1 MNKHSRLCVLAM
13 LGAFSCTLAAQ
24 VAEPERTDTLM
35 QRIAAIRSSLQ
46 TLDAAA
52 EQCLTSTDANFTK
65 SVTCQDFMAAL
76 DDQINTQLPDSMMFH
91 CTALTT
97 WRDAFIARNNGNLSS
112 NDSTDSNL
120 QLMVDIQYYCGDEA
134 LALRTNSV
142 FPAFN
147 LLQQEQ
153 RLSNGAISLLS
164 LEADAYRQ
172 KIILER
178 ERARLQ
184 QSVLQ
189 GQEQSLQQTQGI
201 QDALEL
207 ELLRQQLDN

>member
-1 MNKHSRLCVLAM
+1 M

-24 VAEPERTDTLM
+24 VAEPESTDTLM

-46 TLDAAA
+46 TLDTAAV
-52 EQCLTSTDANFTK
+52 QCLASIDADFTN

-172 KIILER
+172 EIILER

-189 GQEQSLQQTQGI
+189 GQQQSLQQTQGI